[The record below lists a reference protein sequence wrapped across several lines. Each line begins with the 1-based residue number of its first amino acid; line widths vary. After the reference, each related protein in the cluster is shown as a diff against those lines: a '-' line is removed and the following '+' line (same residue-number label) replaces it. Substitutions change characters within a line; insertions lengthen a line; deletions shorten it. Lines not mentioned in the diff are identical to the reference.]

1 MAGIKELAIYKNK
14 VCGQCGYSWDFPIVR
29 ENMLTPIQKLY
40 YFEINECQTCFCIG
54 IDITQ
59 VGQFELDIQKEK
71 GYKAIKETR
80 NIPFSFAHKKEAYE
94 YALYAY
100 ICERKGDILSYAKSY
115 VMAASIERTQREK
128 YIQSLSYVAEKDG
141 ELLRKS
147 ERTEFDY
154 LKSAE
159 NALEK
164 IINEKLITE
173 GIINAELLLAYVY
186 SLLGN
191 ADAKMRLLNIIARKR
206 LTDDQVL
213 AVREIAGVKKK

>member
-59 VGQFELDIQKEK
+59 VGEFELAIQNEK

-80 NIPFSFAHKKEAYE
+80 NIPFSFVYKKEAYE

-100 ICERKGDILSYAKSY
+100 ICERKGDILSYAKAY
-115 VMAASIERTQREK
+115 VMAANIERVQREK
-128 YIQSLSYVAEKDG
+128 YIQSLSYDSLKDA
-141 ELLRKS
+141 ELLSKS
-147 ERTEFDY
+147 ERCEFEY
-154 LKSAE
+154 LKNAQ

-164 IINEKLITE
+164 IVSENLIADN
-173 GIINAELLLAYVY
+173 IINTKLLLAYVY
-186 SLLGN
+186 LLLGN
-191 ADAKMRLLNIIARKR
+191 ANDKMQLLNEIARKK

-213 AVREIAGVKKK
+213 AVREIAGVKK